1 MVVWWIWIV
10 GGPDSG
16 PNDHRFNEAQPRLV
30 GRRVAGSVPEFTK
43 RVLDGQDVMQL
54 ETVILVVIVFLIAG
68 GVKGVIGFGLPTV
81 SITIIAAVVGL
92 TEAMALMVLPS
103 LVTNFW
109 QGVTGGKLR
118 YLLRRLW
125 LVLLLGAACTWMT
138 SSLLA
143 AGEVLLFKILLGI
156 VICLYSISGLFSIRW
171 PSPGR
176 KEVWLSPVVG
186 VASGAIT
193 GVTGVFVMPA
203 VAYLQSLRMP
213 SAVLIQAMGVWFT
226 VATVSVGLSLNG
238 HGLFPMHLVLLS
250 TTAILPALVGMVLGQ
265 RFRARLSE
273 RVFRK
278 IFFLSLGGVGLY
290 IVVTS
295 LLTR

>member
-54 ETVILVVIVFLIAG
+54 ETVILVVVVFLIAG

-125 LVLLLGAACTWMT
+125 LVLLLGAACTWVT

-143 AGEVLLFKILLGI
+143 AGEVLLFKTFL
-156 VICLYSISGLFSIRW
+156 
-171 PSPGR
+171 GR

-186 VASGAIT
+186 AASGAIT

-213 SAVLIQAMGVWFT
+213 SAMLIQAMGVWFT

-238 HGLFPMHLVLLS
+238 HGLFPRHLVLLS
-250 TTAILPALVGMVLGQ
+250 ATAVLPALIGMVLGQ

-273 RVFRK
+273 QVFRK
-278 IFFLSLGGVGLY
+278 IFFLALGGVGLY

>member
-1 MVVWWIWIV
+1 
-10 GGPDSG
+10 
-16 PNDHRFNEAQPRLV
+16 
-30 GRRVAGSVPEFTK
+30 
-43 RVLDGQDVMQL
+43 MQA
-54 ETVILVVIVFLIAG
+54 ETVILVVVVFLIAG

-81 SITIIAAVVGL
+81 SITIIAVAVGL

-125 LVLLLGAACTWMT
+125 LVLLLGAVCTWMS

-143 AGEVLLFKILLGI
+143 AGEVFIFKTLLGV
-156 VICLYSISGLFSIRW
+156 VIILYSVSSLFSITW
-171 PSPGR
+171 PSTGR

-186 VASGAIT
+186 AVSGTIT

-213 SAVLIQAMGVWFT
+213 RAMLIQAMGVWFT
-226 VATVSVGLSLNG
+226 VATASVGLSLNG
-238 HGLFPMHLVLLS
+238 HGLFPRHLALLS
-250 TTAILPALVGMVLGQ
+250 TIAVLPALIGMVLGQ
-265 RFRARLSE
+265 RFRMRLSE
-273 RVFRK
+273 RAFRR
-278 IFFLSLGGVGLY
+278 IFFLGLGGLGFY
-290 IVVTS
+290 IVLTS

>member
-1 MVVWWIWIV
+1 
-10 GGPDSG
+10 
-16 PNDHRFNEAQPRLV
+16 
-30 GRRVAGSVPEFTK
+30 
-43 RVLDGQDVMQL
+43 MQA
-54 ETVILVVIVFLIAG
+54 ETVILVVVVFLIAG

-81 SITIIAAVVGL
+81 SITIIAVAVGL

-125 LVLLLGAACTWMT
+125 LVLLLGAVCTWMS

-143 AGEVLLFKILLGI
+143 AGEVFIFKTLLGV
-156 VICLYSISGLFSIRW
+156 VIILYSISSLFSISW
-171 PSPGR
+171 SSTGR

-186 VASGAIT
+186 AVSGAIT
-193 GVTGVFVMPA
+193 GVTGIFVMPA

-213 SAVLIQAMGVWFT
+213 RAVLIQAMGVWFT
-226 VATVSVGLSLNG
+226 VATASVGLSLNG
-238 HGLFPMHLVLLS
+238 HGLFPRHLALLS
-250 TTAILPALVGMVLGQ
+250 TTAVLPALIGMVLGR
-265 RFRARLSE
+265 RFRMRLSE
-273 RVFRK
+273 RAFRR
-278 IFFLSLGGVGLY
+278 IFFLGLGGLGLY

-295 LLTR
+295 LLPL

>member
-1 MVVWWIWIV
+1 
-10 GGPDSG
+10 
-16 PNDHRFNEAQPRLV
+16 
-30 GRRVAGSVPEFTK
+30 
-43 RVLDGQDVMQL
+43 MQS
-54 ETVILVVIVFLIAG
+54 ETVILVVVVFLIAG

-81 SITIIAAVVGL
+81 SITIIATVVGL

-125 LVLLLGAACTWMT
+125 LVLLLGAVFTWMT
-138 SSLLA
+138 SSLLV
-143 AGEVLLFKILLGI
+143 AGEVLLFKTLLGI
-156 VICLYSISGLFSIRW
+156 VIGLYSISSLFEIRW
-171 PSPGR
+171 PSPGT

-186 VASGAIT
+186 AASGAIT

-213 SAVLIQAMGVWFT
+213 RAMLIQAMGVWFT

-238 HGLFPMHLVLLS
+238 QGLFPKHLFLLS
-250 TTAILPALVGMVLGQ
+250 TTAVLPALIGMVLGQ
-265 RFRARLSE
+265 RFRVCLPE

-278 IFFLSLGGVGLY
+278 IFFLALAGLGVY